1 MIAAEQF
8 RRRLMARSIEQGD
21 GYVIITVDVEDT
33 SYTYEMRWNNGNF
46 DMSQVTRIEVDG
58 QSIDIS
64 NTFPIASTIGEHTVK
79 VFFDNLVDAGSMFYN
94 LQWKETKDGNSVILF
109 VYLDISN
116 LRTNKIED
124 ASDMFR
130 GMFVRENLINGI
142 EKMNTSNIVIMT
154 RMFYQAFTS
163 NVNFSLNL
171 SQWDVSN
178 VVDMTEMFY
187 LYGIYSTY
195 GLTSVNLS
203 GWDTSNVVSMAR
215 MFYGCYALTELTMTG
230 ATNPNADVTD
240 MFKDVGQT
248 KSGTFYYN
256 PAYDYSH
263 IIAQLPSTWT
273 AVQIS

>member
-8 RRRLMARSIEQGD
+8 RRRLMMARSIEQGD

-33 SYTYEMRWNNGNF
+33 SYTYEMQWNNGNF

-79 VFFDNLVDAGSMFYN
+79 VFFDNLVDAGSMFYG
-94 LQWKETKDGNSVILF
+94 LRWKRTKDGKSTVLY

-124 ASDMFR
+124 TSDMFR
-130 GMFVRENLINGI
+130 EMFTRENLINGI
-142 EKMNTSNIVIMT
+142 EKMNTSNIVTMT
-154 RMFYQAFTS
+154 RMFYQAFAS

-178 VVDMTEMFY
+178 VSDMTEMFR
-187 LYGIYSTY
+187 LSGTYSTY

-203 GWDTSNVVSMAR
+203 GWNTSNVASMAR
-215 MFYGCYALTELTMTG
+215 MFYGCYNLTELTMTG
-230 ATNPNADVTD
+230 PTNPNADVTD
-240 MFKDVGQT
+240 MFKDIT

-256 PAYDYSH
+256 PQYDYSH

-273 AVQIS
+273 AVPITE